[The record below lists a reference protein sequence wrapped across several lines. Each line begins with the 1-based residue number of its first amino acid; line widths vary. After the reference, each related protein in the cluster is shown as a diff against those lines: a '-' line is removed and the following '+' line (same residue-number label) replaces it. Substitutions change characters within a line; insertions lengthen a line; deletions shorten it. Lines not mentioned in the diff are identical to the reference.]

1 MHRRHLRELVDEVFR
16 RGGFVRGVRKAMAV
30 VVWPEVVGREVA
42 RFATAVAI
50 QQGTL
55 IVEVGDNETAM
66 HLGLQRQRIIDAYR
80 RRLGES
86 AVRDLR
92 FRVGRLPTPAP
103 EPGPPPAQPDP
114 IELTSLTK
122 VLTDLPEH
130 LLGPAAAVSRSIATL
145 RARQRAAG
153 WQPCPV
159 CQRLTEP
166 GAKGHPQLCTAC
178 LRATAL
184 PKVRTAAT
192 RLLTDP
198 GGRTPALT
206 DDERLAAMAIAK
218 ERAREAVAEL
228 LPQVVADP
236 GLRPALAQLLR
247 CAVALERGVGLAEVP
262 DPHDIEPT
270 STGLDPRAWRVLGPR
285 P

>member
-1 MHRRHLRELVDEVFR
+1 MHRRHLRELVEEVFR

-66 HLGLQRQRIIDAYR
+66 HLGLQRQRIIEAYR
-80 RRLGES
+80 RRLGDS

-92 FRVGRLPTPAP
+92 FRVGRPPSSVP
-103 EPGPPPAQPDP
+103 ELAPPPAHPDP
-114 IELTSLTK
+114 TELTSLTK

-130 LLGPAAAVSRSIATL
+130 LLGPASAVSRSLATL

-153 WQPCPV
+153 WLACPV
-159 CQRLTEP
+159 CQRLTEAAP
-166 GAKGHPQLCTAC
+166 DGQPQPCTTC
-178 LRATAL
+178 RRATAL
-184 PKVRTAAT
+184 PKVRRAAAA
-192 RLLTDP
+192 LLTDP
-198 GGRTPALT
+198 GGSTPALT
-206 DDERLAAMAIAK
+206 EDERQAAVAIAR

-236 GLRPALAQLLR
+236 GMRPALAQLLR
-247 CAVALERGVGLAEVP
+247 CAVALERGVGLAELP
-262 DPHDIEPT
+262 DLHDIEPT
-270 STGLDPRAWRVLGPR
+270 STALDPRAWRVLGPR
-285 P
+285 A